1 MRRFFSKITVV
12 DCVVVLAILLILAAI
27 VMPSFVDPDGKPI
40 HSYRAQQT
48 VATKATH

>member
-27 VMPSFVDPDGKPI
+27 VVPSFVEPDGQPV
-40 HSYRAQQT
+40 HSSRAQQT
-48 VATKATH
+48 VTSNSQH